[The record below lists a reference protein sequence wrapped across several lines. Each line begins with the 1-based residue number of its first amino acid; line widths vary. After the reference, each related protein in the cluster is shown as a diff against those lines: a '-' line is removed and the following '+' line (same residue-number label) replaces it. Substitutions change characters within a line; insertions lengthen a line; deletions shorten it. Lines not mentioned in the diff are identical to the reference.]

1 MTCLSR
7 KSLLAQYFGQL
18 FYPRST
24 HNIIMCV
31 TRGRCG
37 VLAACDGMME
47 SVTWL
52 LTDYSPAHV
61 TSWPANQRPDVGPI
75 DQSEAGKMLT
85 DSPPQIDCH
94 DMGSCHNGHNVP
106 DICWTLT
113 VGFYEDDL
121 KVDPWW
127 MLDFGKT
134 NTGIDKLSQIG
145 TLSRFIKSRL
155 YLSNEVRGRQIVLH
169 VKMSA
174 SSFKIYWWT
183 RLKVMRVT
191 WETAKM

>member
-1 MTCLSR
+1 MTYLSK
-7 KSLLAQYFGQL
+7 KSLLAQYSKQL

-52 LTDYSPAHV
+52 LTDYSPAHE
-61 TSWPANQRPDVGPI
+61 TYWPIRGQMWALLTNQRP
-75 DQSEAGKMLT
+75 GKMLT

-94 DMGSCHNGHNVP
+94 DMGSGHNGHNVP

-127 MLDFGKT
+127 MLDLFGNK
-134 NTGIDKLSQIG
+134 KY
-145 TLSRFIKSRL
+145 R
-155 YLSNEVRGRQIVLH
+155 VLL
-169 VKMSA
+169 VKQD
-174 SSFKIYWWT
+174 
-183 RLKVMRVT
+183 
-191 WETAKM
+191 